1 MKWIALAVFLL
12 PAASNAQIYDVNA
25 KKDPMYKYYACVNNE
40 AVKYSKS
47 SEPAEVAATAAIQS
61 CSSYEEKHI
70 FRGEIADALSP
81 SQKNELSKKLHEK
94 AKPFAVKVILDERLK
109 QSSN

>member
-1 MKWIALAVFLL
+1 MKWIALVACLL
-12 PAASNAQIYDVNA
+12 PTFLNAQIYDINA
-25 KKDPMYKYYACVNNE
+25 KEDPMYKYYACVNNE

-47 SEPAEVAATAAIQS
+47 SEPAEVAATAALQS
-61 CSSYEEKHI
+61 CSSYEANHI

-81 SQKNELSKKLHEK
+81 SKKNEISKKLHEK
-94 AKPFAVKVILDERLK
+94 AKPFAIKVILDERLK